1 MQRCVPAAEF
11 AGTISSAD
19 PRQGIANEPV
29 GDAVDATTGRHWIN
43 GSGWAVTVP
52 FGLPVISFSVA
63 AK

>member
-11 AGTISSAD
+11 AGTGSLAD
-19 PRQGIANEPV
+19 PRKGTANEPV
-29 GDAVDATTGRHWIN
+29 GDAVDATTGRHWIIRC
-43 GSGWAVTVP
+43 GWAVTVA